1 LEPKLEF
8 DRIRNFEIRNLM
20 LNVYAAIQMAV
31 IQGQERIDKLAE
43 HTERLN
49 ESISK
54 LSLEVDR
61 LEEIYIKE
69 GSETSPYSDEAK
81 KD

>member
-1 LEPKLEF
+1 
-8 DRIRNFEIRNLM
+8 M
-20 LNVYAAIQMAV
+20 LNVYAAIQIAV
-31 IQGQERIDKLAE
+31 IQGQERMDKLAE

-61 LEEIYIKE
+61 LEEVSRNK
-69 GSETSPYSDEAK
+69 SEVGEDVAESSGDVNK
-81 KD
+81 